1 MATEQA
7 PDPNKAGKLAQQI
20 VGLLASEDST
30 TRNRAIQA
38 AMLLLGETAPSQ
50 VNRESEMPFDTGGG
64 DQTNLASFFNR
75 EGDMKPSDYAY
86 LCAARHF
93 SEFGTTPFSLAE
105 IQEIA
110 AEAGVVVPDRLDM
123 TFKGAAKK
131 GKKLFQPTGKGSF
144 KPTAAGGLEFAERWK
159 VRPGRKAKASQPG

>member
-1 MATEQA
+1 
-7 PDPNKAGKLAQQI
+7 
-20 VGLLASEDST
+20 
-30 TRNRAIQA
+30 
-38 AMLLLGETAPSQ
+38 MLLLGETVAPPEKRQ
-50 VNRESEMPFDTGGG
+50 SEVPGEAGHDT
-64 DQTNLASFFNR
+64 DLALFFNR

-93 SEFGTTPFSLAE
+93 SEFGTAPFSLAE

-110 AEAGVVVPDRLDM
+110 ADAGVVVPDRLDM

-131 GKKLFQPTGKGSF
+131 GKKLFQSAGKGSF
-144 KPTAAGGLEFAERWK
+144 RPTAAGGLEFAERWK